1 MKVNAQH
8 IHEKSPGA
16 DYEYDLYE
24 FEAPGLKYVARS
36 YVSEPHEAHFLRKEV
51 GGQTASLKTRDIQS
65 ALFRDAVAYLRGLGK
80 VKVSYL
86 SSEASSYVVLDP
98 EPAA

>member
-1 MKVNAQH
+1 MRVNTQH
-8 IHEKSPGA
+8 ILDRSPGV

-24 FEAPGLKYVARS
+24 FETSGLKYLARS
-36 YVSEPHEAHFLRKEV
+36 YTSEPGEAHFLRKEV
-51 GGQTASLKTRDIQS
+51 GGQTAPLTTHDVQS

-80 VKVSYL
+80 SRVRYL
-86 SSEASSYVVLDP
+86 SSEAASYVVLHP